1 MTASPP
7 ASRPERSADAGFHLI
22 AWAVHSANH
31 LRDATAPGDYTCVL
45 Q

>member
-7 ASRPERSADAGFHLI
+7 ASRPERSADAGFQLI
-22 AWAVHSANH
+22 AWASA
-31 LRDATAPGDYTCVL
+31 TQPPGDYTWVL